1 MNDSESLLAKYFAG
15 DLTADEGAQLLALCQ
30 DEPAVRAEL
39 IAMTRTHRSLMW
51 LHHDRDAKSFED
63 EVMMLIEPDSVEAA
77 AFVAGVIAKVQP
89 AKVQRLPGAP
99 SWFWQKVTA
108 AAAAIALLGGAG
120 LFLNSLR
127 LRDDARSIQSAAV
140 AANEPHV
147 AVITSLTGD
156 EHGALAVGK
165 ALSAGELSIKSG
177 RMGLSFAGGAQLI
190 VEGPAQLSLLSPSRA
205 RLTGGKAAA
214 HVPEGARGF
223 TIETPGVELVDLGTE
238 FGVSV
243 SESGISDVHVF
254 HGEVEAR
261 VAGDE
266 SHPGSLVALN
276 TAEGRR
282 FASDGVA
289 DATKPDPASFPAPP
303 SPSPDTP
310 KTQGAIHYLQQPPVS
325 VETGH
330 LESNEFI
337 LLFKERDAVDLNKET
352 LVSFARPGR
361 YSSTQKLRAKIGPT
375 RQVSS
380 YLLHYDPTTR
390 PADRSPLRREGS
402 VTFATP
408 IVGVINKQAALNQ
421 SDDVFG
427 HPGAIYDHDKRRGVE
442 RRYSDASSDVIVMS
456 RDRRT
461 LHFNLAVSGDLD
473 QIRILVRSSQADAT
487 ANPVS
492 DFHSQTVKE

>member
-1 MNDSESLLAKYFAG
+1 MNDSESLLAKHFDG
-15 DLTADEGAQLLALCQ
+15 DLTADEAAQLLALCQ
-30 DEPAVRAEL
+30 NDPAVRAEL
-39 IAMTRTHRSLMW
+39 IGMTRTHRSLIW
-51 LHHDRDAKSFED
+51 LHHDQDAQSFEN
-63 EVMMLIEPDSVEAA
+63 EVMMLIEPDGVEAA

-89 AKVQRLPGAP
+89 VKVQRGP

-127 LRDDARSIQSAAV
+127 VREDARSIQSAAV

-156 EHGALAVGK
+156 EHGTLAVGK

-177 RMGLSFAGGAQLI
+177 RMGLSFAGGALLN

-205 RLTGGKAAA
+205 RLTAGKAAA

-325 VETGH
+325 VETGR

-337 LLFKERDAVDLNKET
+337 LLFKEREAVDLNKET

-361 YSSTQKLRAKIGPT
+361 YSGT
-375 RQVSS
+375 SS
-380 YLLHYDPTTR
+380 ARRSAPRGRSAATCCTTTR
-390 PADRSPLRREGS
+390 PRA
-402 VTFATP
+402 
-408 IVGVINKQAALNQ
+408 
-421 SDDVFG
+421 
-427 HPGAIYDHDKRRGVE
+427 
-442 RRYSDASSDVIVMS
+442 
-456 RDRRT
+456 RRT
-461 LHFNLAVSGDLD
+461 AHLCDGKAV
-473 QIRILVRSSQADAT
+473 
-487 ANPVS
+487 
-492 DFHSQTVKE
+492 